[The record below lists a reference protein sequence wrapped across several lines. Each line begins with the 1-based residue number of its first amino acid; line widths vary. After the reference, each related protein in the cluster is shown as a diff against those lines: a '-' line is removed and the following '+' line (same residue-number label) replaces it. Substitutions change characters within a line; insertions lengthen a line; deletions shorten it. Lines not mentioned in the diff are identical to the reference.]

1 MTKIRTVLGDI
12 APEDAGV
19 TLTHEHILYA
29 NPGVEFDRKAAFDF
43 DTVADEVA
51 ATMRAGIADYHVK
64 TMVDMTACEL
74 GRHPK
79 LIAEVARRSGLQILA
94 ITGFFPE
101 RIGIPYHW
109 KVQDVGYIR
118 DHFLSDLT
126 EGMAFAHEATDIKAG
141 AIKIATGSGDNQG
154 GPSPDGPNGTHM
166 TGYEER
172 IVRAAGQAQASLGVC
187 INTHTEP
194 QDYSLRNPGIE
205 QLDLL
210 EAEGADP
217 GKVIIGHALV
227 NPNMDQLLDIC
238 RRGAS
243 LQIDHIGIPWQNP
256 SAEALD
262 EAMANCVVELAEA
275 GYLDRMVFTY
285 DRFFH
290 HCRGPV
296 TEEEPDMLNERVDFG
311 YMFDSFLPRLAK
323 KGFTESEADKVLID
337 NPARLF
343 AF

>member
-1 MTKIRTVLGDI
+1 MAKIRTVIGDI
-12 APEDAGV
+12 APQDAGI

-43 DTVADEVA
+43 DMVADEVA
-51 ATMRAGIADYHVK
+51 ATMRAGMADYGVR

-74 GRHPK
+74 GRHPR
-79 LIAEVARRSGLQILA
+79 LIAEVARRSGMHILA

-109 KVQDVGYIR
+109 KVQDAGYIR

-126 EGMAFAHEATDIKAG
+126 EGMAFAHQETDIKAG
-141 AIKIATGSGDNQG
+141 AIKIATGSGDGHG
-154 GPSPDGPNGTHM
+154 GVSPDGPGGTHM

-187 INTHTEP
+187 VNTHTEP
-194 QDYSLRNPGIE
+194 KDYSVRNPGIE
-205 QLDLL
+205 QLDVL
-210 EAEGADP
+210 EQEGADP
-217 GKVIIGHALV
+217 AKIIIGHALV
-227 NPNMDQLLDIC
+227 NPNLAQLLEIC
-238 RRGAS
+238 RRGAN

-262 EAMANCVVELAEA
+262 EAMANAVCELAAA
-275 GYLDRMVFTY
+275 GYLDRLVFTY

-296 TEEEPDMLNERVDFG
+296 TDEEPDMLNERVDFG

-323 KGFTESEADKVLID
+323 KGFTQAEVDSVLIG
-337 NPARLF
+337 NPARIF